1 MHWYTAKAELMMDR
15 RIRLRNW
22 PASHWLMLGWR
33 APGSEVNTPWYLM
46 DAGVVIDDYWV
57 PTREDMESD
66 EWEIVKN
73 HLALSEAPF

>member
-1 MHWYTAKAELMMDR
+1 
-15 RIRLRNW
+15 
-22 PASHWLMLGWR
+22 MLGWR